1 VHVKTSTRIAIGAAS
16 VVLLLVLAGCGST
29 FQGNNKANNTDRD
42 TTRNGFEK
50 LQASQPTP
58 IYDYSQLRQN
68 LIEIQ
73 DAQANSTQ
81 TTSFFFLEG
90 VGLIGSCPSIGFP
103 VASTTQLTN
112 PESKYSKKDF
122 VITQGEPTG
131 VYTAEST
138 GTYTIC
144 VDGDGQPY
152 ANYFEGYV
160 QTVTG
165 PAEFKDGQ
173 IVLTGAPTGD
183 FTKGE

>member
-1 VHVKTSTRIAIGAAS
+1 MKKITTLALVA
-16 VVLLLVLAGCGST
+16 VLLLLSGCSGST
-29 FQGNNKANNTDRD
+29 WNGDNKANNTDRE

-73 DAQANSTQ
+73 DAQANATQ

-90 VGLIGSCPSIGFP
+90 IGLIGSCPSIGFP

-112 PESKYSKKDF
+112 PEAKYSKKDF
-122 VITQGEPTG
+122 TITQGEPTG

-144 VDGDGQPY
+144 VDDNGKPY

-165 PAEFKDGQ
+165 PAKYENGQ
-173 IVLTGAPTGD
+173 VVLTGKPTGD
-183 FTKGE
+183 FTAKGD